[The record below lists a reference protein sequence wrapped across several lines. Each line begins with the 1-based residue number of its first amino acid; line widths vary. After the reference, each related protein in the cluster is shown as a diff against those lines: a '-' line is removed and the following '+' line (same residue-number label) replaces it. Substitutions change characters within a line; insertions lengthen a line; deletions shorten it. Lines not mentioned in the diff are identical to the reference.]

1 MIFKEQRQ
9 SMILDILEKDTIADV
24 NDLSK
29 HFNVSVVT
37 IRRDLNELNSAG
49 LVQRTHGGAYTTE
62 MLKPIDLSTF
72 QVKSN
77 LQKEEKKRIGKYAAS
92 LIKPG
97 NTIYL
102 GGGTTTY
109 WVAKNLYG
117 VTPITVVTNS
127 LPLANLMAQVE
138 SINLIVVGGSLKRR
152 EYTFVGKLAETTLS
166 NIHFDLVIT
175 GMSGIHPEHGLTS
188 NYPAELMSD
197 KIFLSISEHT
207 IVVADHTKFGHVAT
221 YKTAEITSVKTIIT
235 DKKAPQNI
243 VDSIQK
249 MGITVIKV

>member
-9 SMILDILEKDTIADV
+9 AMILDILEKDTVGDV
-24 NDLSK
+24 NGLSK
-29 HFNVSVVT
+29 YFNVSVVT
-37 IRRDLNELNSAG
+37 IRRDLNELNRAG
-49 LVQRTHGGAYTTE
+49 LVERTHGGACTTE

-92 LIKPG
+92 LVKPG

-109 WVAKNLYG
+109 WVAKNLYA

-175 GMSGIHPEHGLTS
+175 GMSGIHPENGLTS

-197 KIFLSISEHT
+197 RIFLSISDET
-207 IVVADHTKFGHVAT
+207 IIVADHTKFGRVAT

-235 DKKAPQNI
+235 DKKAPKNI

-249 MGITVIKV
+249 KGITVIKV

>member
-9 SMILDILEKDTIADV
+9 AVILDILEKETVCDV
-24 NDLSK
+24 NKLSK
-29 HFNVSVVT
+29 NFNVSVVT
-37 IRRDLNELNSAG
+37 IRRDLNELKKAG
-49 LVQRTHGGAYTTE
+49 LLERTHGGAYNTE

-77 LQKEEKKRIGKYAAS
+77 LQKEEKKRIGKYVAS
-92 LIKPG
+92 LVKPG

-109 WVAKNLYG
+109 WVAKNLYA
-117 VTPITVVTNS
+117 VSPITVVTNS
-127 LPLANLMAQVE
+127 LPLANLLAQIE

-175 GMSGIHPEHGLTS
+175 GMSGIHPDHGLTS

-197 KIFLSISEHT
+197 KVFLSISERA
-207 IVVADHTKFGHVAT
+207 IVVADHTKFGKVAT
-221 YKTAEITSVKTIIT
+221 YKTAELTSIKTIIT
-235 DKKAPQNI
+235 DKKAPKNI
-243 VDSIQK
+243 VEAIRKQGVS
-249 MGITVIKV
+249 VIKV